1 MRLNKYHPPGA
12 LGAIAI
18 FFLWHAATQAQEAP
32 VGSDRARIIAALDRA
47 KLLDSGR
54 VLAHVSHV
62 CNLSIDGKAYPVA
75 DVRELIR
82 NASVARGYNRI
93 VVLDDSLHVRQE
105 IQYGEERPLFC
116 DGNRLYVYGELHIH
130 GEDPG
135 GDILVFTDGARHIE
149 FLNADPNTWPTRE
162 ELEKR
167 GRK

>member
-1 MRLNKYHPPGA
+1 MRLNKYPAPRA
-12 LGAIAI
+12 RRAIAI
-18 FFLWHAATQAQEAP
+18 FVLWHAAAAAQEAP
-32 VGSDRARIIAALDRA
+32 VGADRARIIAALDRA
-47 KLLDSGR
+47 KLLNPGR

-105 IQYGEERPLFC
+105 IQYEDERPLFC
-116 DGNRLYVYGELHIH
+116 GGNRLYVYGDLHIH

-135 GDILVFTDGARHIE
+135 GNILVFTNGARHIGL
-149 FLNADPNTWPTRE
+149 LNADPNTWPTRE

-167 GRK
+167 GKK